1 MPVLQLRWPAV
12 VWSGVARALPLAAV
26 LALISLPVMALAG
39 LASGAGQGP
48 QAGTAASGWLGLCLL
63 LFVLY
68 LLHRWRVRQLIVRT
82 ELQLA
87 ERERHA
93 WALHDTLRQSMQGLT
108 LRMQALVDQ
117 IKDDPVLTQRFL
129 GTLDQADV
137 VLADG
142 REPELEARYPEASA
156 DDLGAALEHVATAMR
171 AIHAVP
177 FTLTVAGHRSLQLQP
192 SARDEAFAIA
202 REALLN
208 AYRHATA
215 NGVEIELIYGADA
228 FRLFVRDDGEGLG
241 TAALPPPPIG
251 PDPQGGMQT
260 MRARA
265 ERIEAML
272 EVWSGAGRGTEVS
285 LTIPCRRA
293 YRQPWRRWGGRSD

>member
-1 MPVLQLRWPAV
+1 MSVLPLRRPVWLLACAALLLPTAAWPALASAPLV
-12 VWSGVARALPLAAV
+12 LASQAGANLPSAMPGGWALLPL
-26 LALISLPVMALAG
+26 
-39 LASGAGQGP
+39 
-48 QAGTAASGWLGLCLL
+48 LL
-63 LFVLY
+63 LLY
-68 LLHRWRVRQLIVRT
+68 LLHRWRVRQLILRT
-82 ELQLA
+82 EQQLA

-142 REPELEARYPEASA
+142 REPDLDLPYPGPSD

-177 FTLTVAGHRSLQLQP
+177 FTLTVAGHRSLQLQ
-192 SARDEAFAIA
+192 SAARDEAFAIA

-208 AYRHATA
+208 AYRHASA
-215 NGVEIELIYGADA
+215 QCVEIEIIYGADA
-228 FRLFVRDDGEGLG
+228 FRLFVRDDGDGLSANA
-241 TAALPPPPIG
+241 TPPPPLRR
-251 PDPQGGMQT
+251 DPQGGIET

-265 ERIEAML
+265 QRIEAVL
-272 EVWSGAGRGTEVS
+272 QLWSGVGRGTEVS
-285 LTIPCRRA
+285 LSIPCRRA
-293 YRQPWRRWGGRSD
+293 YRQPWRRWHGRTD